1 MVLGFVREAV
11 SHLLYETV
19 QATGNV
25 AGGRMSCLEAAL
37 RSLGV
42 RNVIVGRSQV
52 QNPVLAKYVFLV
64 KAPLKCTCT
73 NILQRNI

>member
-37 RSLGV
+37 RSPKSWL
-42 RNVIVGRSQV
+42 
-52 QNPVLAKYVFLV
+52 
-64 KAPLKCTCT
+64 
-73 NILQRNI
+73 LQGAIDAHPC